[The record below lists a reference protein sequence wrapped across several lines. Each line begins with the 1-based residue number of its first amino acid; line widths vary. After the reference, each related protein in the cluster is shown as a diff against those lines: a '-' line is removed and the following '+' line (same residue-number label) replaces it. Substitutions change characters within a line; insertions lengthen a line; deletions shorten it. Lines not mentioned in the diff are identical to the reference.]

1 MSITL
6 KLIQLNF
13 ICKSPRKNTNLI
25 YYVIYFIYR
34 FYCKGGKMELVT
46 LIAGVLS
53 FIGVVCS
60 IIVQVYLNNKNNKIA
75 QYNRYSEKRKERMD
89 NQNKILQYA
98 QLIVNINY
106 DRESNYE
113 KFISS
118 KIILDYCYQFEF
130 GVDLQ
135 VKLFI
140 STLSN
145 MLTKVVN
152 GYGDTEIIDDI
163 FENIKVLRRYFYKI
177 NSALDSNC
185 NVFNACETFLYDE
198 DINNFREKVRKYEDD
213 L

>member
-1 MSITL
+1 
-6 KLIQLNF
+6 
-13 ICKSPRKNTNLI
+13 
-25 YYVIYFIYR
+25 
-34 FYCKGGKMELVT
+34 MELVS

-60 IIVQVYLNNKNNKIA
+60 IIVQVYLNNKNNKIT
-75 QYNRYSEKRKERMD
+75 QHIHYLEKQKERID

-98 QLIVNINY
+98 QLIVSINY

-113 KFISS
+113 KFIAS
-118 KIILDYCYQFEF
+118 KIILDFYYVSEF

-140 STLSN
+140 STLGN
-145 MLTKVVN
+145 MLTKIIN
-152 GYGDTEIIDDI
+152 GYSDSEIIDDV
-163 FENIKVLRRYFYKI
+163 FENIKILRRYFYKI
-177 NSALDSNC
+177 NSAVDANF
-185 NVFNACETFLYDE
+185 NVFNACNTLLMDE